1 MPPLPILSGK
11 QLIKALKKC
20 GYIEVRRKGSHI
32 FIRHE
37 SGDTMTVIPVHGKED
52 LGKGILKSI
61 LNDLEM
67 TVEDLLEVLKK

>member
-1 MPPLPILSGK
+1 
-11 QLIKALKKC
+11 
-20 GYIEVRRKGSHI
+20 
-32 FIRHE
+32 
-37 SGDTMTVIPVHGKED
+37 MTVIPVHGKED